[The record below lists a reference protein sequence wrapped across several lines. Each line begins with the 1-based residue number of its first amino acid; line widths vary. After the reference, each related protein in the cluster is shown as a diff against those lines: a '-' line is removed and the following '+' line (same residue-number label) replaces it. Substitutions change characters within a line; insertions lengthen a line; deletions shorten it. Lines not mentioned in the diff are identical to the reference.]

1 MIINYC
7 DNDVTLSSVAI
18 ILLLCNN
25 NLICIGKQLQLR
37 VVRLRARTVVIVA
50 EAAASRDALALRLM
64 SRGAIAP
71 DSL

>member
-25 NLICIGKQLQLR
+25 NLIYIWKQLQLR

-64 SRGAIAP
+64 SRGEIAP